1 MPRQSNPE
9 RIEKLK
15 QKAARIEQE
24 LRRALAA
31 EKKQAEQTRVHCG
44 IVIGLGMIEHANKNP
59 DSEVR
64 RVAIRIAQNWI
75 ATRPKERDAFAPLLA
90 AWGAPLPDTEPV
102 PAATSEAAE

>member
-15 QKAARIEQE
+15 QKAARIDQE

-44 IVIGLGMIEHANKNP
+44 IVIGLGMIEHANSNP

-64 RVAIRIAQNWI
+64 RVAVRIAQNWI
-75 ATRPKERDAFAPLLA
+75 ATRLKDRAAFAPLLA
-90 AWGAPLPDTEPV
+90 TWGVPLPDSETA
-102 PAATSEAAE
+102 PATTPEAAE